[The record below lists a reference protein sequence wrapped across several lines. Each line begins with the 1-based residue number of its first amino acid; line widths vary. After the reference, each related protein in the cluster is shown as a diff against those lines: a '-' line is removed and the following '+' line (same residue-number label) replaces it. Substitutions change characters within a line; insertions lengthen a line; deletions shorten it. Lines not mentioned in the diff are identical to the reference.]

1 MSAALCTG
9 SPAVG
14 GACGL
19 AEGETVW
26 PEIHRR
32 GTKGGAHGYH
42 DSLLLLSETDN
53 YQTPFRVPFEGYGDS
68 YYLESLKSLLCIRRR
83 GRKKNKNH
91 NSHARSD
98 FQAGPCSLHLASAF
112 FTQTVSPTVPGP
124 VRGVQVR
131 GSHFRM
137 WCVCSRPR

>member
-68 YYLESLKSLLCIRRR
+68 IIWRVLNPFCVSEGGAGRKTRTTTATPGVIFRLGHVLCIWQVP
-83 GRKKNKNH
+83 
-91 NSHARSD
+91 S
-98 FQAGPCSLHLASAF
+98 SLRQCHLWSR
-112 FTQTVSPTVPGP
+112 VLLE
-124 VRGVQVR
+124 
-131 GSHFRM
+131 
-137 WCVCSRPR
+137 VCR